1 MAALRK
7 AILYGFL
14 IWVVAFLGAMVIFPL
29 RESSRPVFESIM
41 PVILASATVFFAHLY
56 FKRVHSGFQREGL
69 LLGLVW
75 LATNLAIDLP
85 LMLTPS
91 PMQMTLGEYLGDIGL
106 TYLMIP
112 VITIGTGFIR
122 AQAGSGPADRPPA

>member
-41 PVILASATVFFAHLY
+41 PVILALATVFFAHHY
-56 FKRVHSGFQREGL
+56 FKRVRSGFQREGL

-112 VITIGTGFIR
+112 IITIGTGFVR
-122 AQAGSGPADRPPA
+122 AQAASGPAGPPPV